1 MKEPAIFTNPE
12 FGNIRTLETEDG
24 KVLFCASDVARS
36 LGYSRPN
43 DAIRVHCRCTAKHSI
58 PHPQSPD
65 KTIEMSF
72 IPEGDVYRLIVH
84 SKLPNAV
91 KFESWVFDE
100 VLPTIRKTG
109 SYGTQNLSPML
120 QYLIQMEQKQNAL
133 ESRQDELEEKLEFN
147 QTEVIKATMAYG
159 RIGILQRKEIS
170 KAVRLRT
177 IELCHFAN
185 VYESVGKRVVNS
197 IYKALQKHF
206 DVPSYMDITLS
217 QYTDAIVF
225 IKDYTPDAKLA
236 AAISNAMP
244 KPDFTLLNELL
255 RAGDDVIHDDVDD

>member
-1 MKEPAIFTNPE
+1 MKELKIFENE
-12 FGNIRTLETEDG
+12 AFGEIRTLETDDG
-24 KVLFCASDVARS
+24 KVLFCGADIAKA
-36 LGYSRPN
+36 LGYSNPRKALA
-43 DAIRVHCRCTAKHSI
+43 DHCKGVTKCDTLTKGGK
-58 PHPQSPD
+58 QSL
-65 KTIEMSF
+65 SF
-72 IPEGDVYRLIVH
+72 IPEGDVYRLIAH

-109 SYGTQNLSPML
+109 SYGAQNISPML

-133 ESRQDELEEKLEFN
+133 ESRQNELEHQLDFN
-147 QTEVIKATMAYG
+147 KHELIQATFELW

-177 IELCHFAN
+177 IELCRYAN

-206 DVPSYMDITLS
+206 DVPSYVDLAFN
-217 QYTDAIVF
+217 QYTDAMVF
-225 IKDYTPDAKLA
+225 IKEYTPDPKLA
-236 AAISNAMP
+236 AAISKAMP
-244 KPDFTLLNELL
+244 KIDLSVLTALMSGEE
-255 RAGDDVIHDDVDD
+255 DE

>member
-1 MKEPAIFTNPE
+1 MNEMKIFENE
-12 FGNIRTLETEDG
+12 AFGEIRTLETDDG
-24 KVLFCASDVARS
+24 KVLFCASDVAS
-36 LGYSRPN
+36 ALGYSNKR
-43 DAIRVHCRCTAKHSI
+43 DAISRHCRCVVKHDT

-72 IPEGDVYRLIVH
+72 IPEGDVYRLIAH

-133 ESRQDELEEKLEFN
+133 ESRQNELEHQLDFNKHELIQATFEF
-147 QTEVIKATMAYG
+147 G

-177 IELCHFAN
+177 IELCRYAN
-185 VYESVGKRVVNS
+185 VYESVGKRIVNS

-206 DVPSYMDITLS
+206 DVPSYVDLAFN
-217 QYTDAIVF
+217 QYTDAMVF
-225 IKDYTPDAKLA
+225 IKDYTPDPKLA
-236 AAISNAMP
+236 AAISKAMP
-244 KPDFTLLNELL
+244 KIDLSVLNALMSGE
-255 RAGDDVIHDDVDD
+255 DDE